1 MEKLRIL
8 RQQRNRIEAQI
19 DAIEQGLDNSTCVQ
33 FITDCRNLL
42 DGIGSIFV
50 PGVYDT
56 PDRIYSVLNGV
67 RHISIVDDEIHVMV
81 LSPSGFLLPNVIRI
95 GDYTY
100 NVRFDQYDKRK
111 WETDY

>member
-19 DAIEQGLDNSTCVQ
+19 EAIEQGLDNSKCIQ

-42 DGIGSIFV
+42 DGIGATFV
-50 PGVYDT
+50 PEECDA
-56 PDRIYSVLNGV
+56 PDRIYSVINGV
-67 RHISIVDDEIHVMV
+67 EYISMVGYEIHVNV
-81 LSPSGFLLPNVIRI
+81 LSPSGYSLPKSIRI

-100 NVRFDQYDKRK
+100 NVRFDQSAHYSR
-111 WETDY
+111 EMSC